1 MYQEYAVRV
10 PEVPG
15 KIMTRTAG
23 KSTYVLFETGRNY
36 HPGTKTTRPE
46 RVEIGRLIEGHPELM
61 LPNDNYA
68 MYFPDETGKL
78 TKEEMA
84 EIGDA
89 VNPKEDALRKWNE
102 DRAKGRMLRDF
113 FEKTYYE
120 FQALNRK
127 NTNEV
132 VNAEKIRRLNLI
144 LEPLTEMMKDEPY
157 AVFLTRI
164 PEPTEEVIEE
174 WADED
179 GEDEEGLTLVERNE
193 RSQKQK
199 RKKTRLTGLTY
210 GDIGLYLAQFKSA
223 VNQYFMKTI

>member
-10 PEVPG
+10 PDVPG
-15 KIMTRTAG
+15 KIVTRKVG
-23 KSTYVLFETGRNY
+23 ESTYVLLETGRNY
-36 HPGTKTTRPE
+36 HPDTKSNRVE
-46 RVEIGRLIEGHPELM
+46 RVEIGRVINGHPDLM
-61 LPNDNYA
+61 LPNEKYA

-84 EIGDA
+84 EIGDGL
-89 VNPKEDALRKWNE
+89 NPKEDALRKWNE

-127 NTNEV
+127 NPNEV

-164 PEPTEEVIEE
+164 PEPTEEVIED

-179 GEDEEGLTLVERNE
+179 GGALAERNE
-193 RSQKQK
+193 RSQKRK

-223 VNQYFMKTI
+223 VNQYFMKAI